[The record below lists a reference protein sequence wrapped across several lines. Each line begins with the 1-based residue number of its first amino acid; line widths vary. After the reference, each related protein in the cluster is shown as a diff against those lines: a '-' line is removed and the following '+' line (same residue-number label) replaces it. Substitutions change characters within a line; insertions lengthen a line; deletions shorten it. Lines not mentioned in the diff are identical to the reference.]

1 MAKILI
7 VDDEPDVL
15 EFQKAFLTRR
25 KHEVVIAGNARE
37 AIEVATKELP
47 EVVFCDVRID
57 SDRAGFEVLEAIKK
71 IKPDAVVYLITGL
84 IDSDTE
90 EQGLSIGAK
99 EVLTKPLPN
108 DVLEKK
114 INEALSS
121 LKEDFHVRPD

>member
-7 VDDEPDVL
+7 VDDELDVL

-25 KHEVVIAGNARE
+25 KHAVAIASSTQGAIDAAKRE
-37 AIEVATKELP
+37 P
-47 EVVFCDVRID
+47 PDVVFCDVRID

-90 EQGLSIGAK
+90 EQGLSMGAK

-114 INEALSS
+114 INEAL
-121 LKEDFHVRPD
+121 LR